1 MTPTSSLFRFK
12 HHVIDTD
19 LPDRFYAQTAL
30 ADMDGDGR
38 LEYVMG
44 RADGELY
51 IYKYHAPDRWT
62 RHLVGTNSPGAVELA
77 VMDVDGDGKLD
88 LVVGG
93 VWYRNSGSLDKP
105 FERLVYDAAF
115 GQMHDIISADIN
127 GDGKLE
133 IVAMSDMHDLRWYRI
148 PSDPAQ
154 PWTHTRI
161 APGVHA
167 GAAVG
172 DLNGDGKLDV
182 VRTDVWYENVKGD
195 GSEWVIHPI
204 GPCTPPPADFHPWF
218 TFNATRAWICDM
230 DQDGV
235 QDIVFTDAEIPGGK
249 IWWMENVNGDGLT
262 WIRHE
267 VPNGDSVRR
276 GAYHTLHVG
285 DFDGDGDLDIFACEM
300 EEVSGKGSP
309 RWFIWEN
316 VDGKGQQWKEHVILD
331 VNLGGHEAVVG
342 DITGRGRLDII
353 GKPWFPDCR
362 NALGGK
368 MFVVFL
374 ENLGSENPA

>member
-148 PSDPAQ
+148 PSDPATLDSH
-154 PWTHTRI
+154 THR
-161 APGVHA
+161 PG
-167 GAAVG
+167 
-172 DLNGDGKLDV
+172 
-182 VRTDVWYENVKGD
+182 R
-195 GSEWVIHPI
+195 S
-204 GPCTPPPADFHPWF
+204 C
-218 TFNATRAWICDM
+218 RC
-230 DQDGV
+230 
-235 QDIVFTDAEIPGGK
+235 
-249 IWWMENVNGDGLT
+249 
-262 WIRHE
+262 
-267 VPNGDSVRR
+267 
-276 GAYHTLHVG
+276 
-285 DFDGDGDLDIFACEM
+285 
-300 EEVSGKGSP
+300 
-309 RWFIWEN
+309 
-316 VDGKGQQWKEHVILD
+316 
-331 VNLGGHEAVVG
+331 
-342 DITGRGRLDII
+342 GRGRSQ
-353 GKPWFPDCR
+353 W
-362 NALGGK
+362 
-368 MFVVFL
+368 
-374 ENLGSENPA
+374 